1 MSGQRSKG
9 DWVGQLYQMVKVNV
23 NGVIKN
29 LMIPVESPKKSASAG
44 AGDAV
49 ATPGSE
55 VSVTLDRPDAVSTPQ
70 PLLKPNSS
78 NTKLV
83 IVSQSRSL
91 LGCNSRTSDHSSM
104 SSSSSSSSS
113 SLLLSPSS
121 VGTSSVSSAQSSYGS
136 PPYTPPTSGMLCP
149 VTSLVSRVTSST
161 VNAPAPRSVI
171 VSRDRIPPTEL
182 GRSTVKTHVIQ
193 PAVGMNKH
201 LVISG
206 VPPVASPAI
215 QTVVTSAGV
224 QYLTPVQL
232 AGSEVAVSRPTVVA
246 QTATSEAPLLKSLV
260 ARQPQVRTI
269 RVVSAVPTATAS
281 PVTTPVVVGMPQS
294 GTKHL
299 VFPST
304 MPVLRPTQMT
314 NGTRI
319 FPPTNAINQ
328 PVLVTTAVRPAG
340 SPVVGTLAS
349 QPVPAMTSSRQLVVH
364 SPPVQKPGAIFQPV
378 VAGDNLRTVV
388 LTVPVTGPSSGKAV
402 AVSRVVQSPKPRQVV
417 ATGIPSIAPPPASY
431 TSPAL
436 GVTQVRPVFTTVR
449 SPSSGA
455 TAASTIMHVS
465 SVAPRATCQATSPPS
480 RATGSGTFVI
490 TQPKPLAKT
499 GSNTSIP
506 RYDSPHLKI
515 GDVFSLQKG
524 DSRIPSPLPGA
535 AVEPV
540 CHGSGM
546 QLPVTDPSPES
557 PLPPK
562 DSGVVVLASW
572 NKDEYCSSDNAND
585 DSSDRTSGP
594 CPLRKTRP
602 INRTT
607 RVHRRTHGKFFQDAV
622 TCLTGCRVSL
632 RPLGLDGRTTVSAS
646 EFDAERGKSP
656 PGAAKSLRRAVPRCF
671 LDAAD
676 PRRGDRY
683 SIDADGRSLS
693 AIFVTECV
701 RLSDKKARQR
711 RKKASSPQKP
721 QKSTST
727 ISAVTSLAKNDAP
740 KWMNQI
746 VTGPTPIAPK
756 GGANSVIDKKL
767 RYAQFN
773 RELQLTLRSAYLQ
786 SS

>member
-44 AGDAV
+44 TVDAV

-55 VSVTLDRPDAVSTPQ
+55 VSVTPDRPDAVSTPQ

-91 LGCNSRTSDHSSM
+91 LGCNSRTSGHSSM
-104 SSSSSSSSS
+104 SSSSSST

-161 VNAPAPRSVI
+161 VNTPAPRSVI
-171 VSRDRIPPTEL
+171 VSGDRILPTML
-182 GRSTVKTHVIQ
+182 IGSTATTHVIQ

-201 LVISG
+201 LVIPG
-206 VPPVASPAI
+206 VPPVAGPAI
-215 QTVVTSAGV
+215 QTVMTSAGV
-224 QYLTPVQL
+224 RYLAPVQL
-232 AGSEVAVSRPTVVA
+232 ACSEVAVSRPTVVA
-246 QTATSEAPLLKSLV
+246 QTSATTEAPLLTSLV
-260 ARQPQVRTI
+260 APQPQVRTI
-269 RVVSAVPTATAS
+269 HVVSAVPTATAS
-281 PVTTPVVVGMPQS
+281 PVVKTPVVVGMQP
-294 GTKHL
+294 GTKQI

-304 MPVLRPTQMT
+304 MPMVRPTQLS

-319 FPPTNAINQ
+319 VPPKNVTNQ

-349 QPVPAMTSSRQLVVH
+349 QPVPAMTSPRQLVVH
-364 SPPVQKPGAIFQPV
+364 SPQVQKSGAIVQP
-378 VAGDNLRTVV
+378 AMASNDLRTVV
-388 LTVPVTGPSSGKAV
+388 LTVPVTAPGSGKAV
-402 AVSRVVQSPKPRQVV
+402 VVSRVVQSPKPRQVM
-417 ATGIPSIAPPPASY
+417 ATGIPSIAPPPAC
-431 TSPAL
+431 TSP
-436 GVTQVRPVFTTVR
+436 GVSITQLVRPVFTTVR
-449 SPSSGA
+449 SP
-455 TAASTIMHVS
+455 
-465 SVAPRATCQATSPPS
+465 CQTTSPQ
-480 RATGSGTFVI
+480 TFVI

-506 RYDSPHLKI
+506 MYDSPHLKI

-524 DSRIPSPLPGA
+524 DSRIPSPLPTA

-540 CHGSGM
+540 RHGSGM

-572 NKDEYCSSDNAND
+572 NKNEYGSSDNAND

-607 RVHRRTHGKFFQDAV
+607 RVHRWTHGKFFQDAV

-632 RPLGLDGRTTVSAS
+632 RPLGLEGRTTVSAS

-656 PGAAKSLRRAVPRCF
+656 PRPAKSLRRAVPRCF

-683 SIDADGRSLS
+683 GIDADGRSLS

-701 RLSDKKARQR
+701 RLSHRKARQR

-721 QKSTST
+721 PRTTST
-727 ISAVTSLAKNDAP
+727 TSAGTSLAKNDAP
-740 KWMNQI
+740 KLMNQV

-756 GGANSVIDKKL
+756 GGATSVIDKKL
-767 RYAQFN
+767 R
-773 RELQLTLRSAYLQ
+773 
-786 SS
+786 